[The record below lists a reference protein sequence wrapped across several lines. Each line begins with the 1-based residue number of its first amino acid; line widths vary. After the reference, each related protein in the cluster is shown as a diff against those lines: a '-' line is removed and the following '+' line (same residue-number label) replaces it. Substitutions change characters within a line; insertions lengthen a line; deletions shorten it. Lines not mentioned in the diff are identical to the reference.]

1 MDIIS
6 KYDMNLFKKILN
18 ENIEEEDEEEIC
30 LITNEKLE
38 ENNIK
43 LSCGHKFNYVSLY
56 NEVVYQKTRKLL
68 DNSQLKLNEIKCP
81 YCRRITGKLLPFYKY
96 YSVKAI
102 RGVTYPEID
111 SIKLYECEHIK
122 NGKKCLKSGCKIGN
136 SILCNKHLTYN
147 KVDEEIIKN
156 MEDDFYKTYKK
167 KNLKDLKEELKNY
180 KLKISGKKEELINR
194 IYIYIKQHDVVEY
207 LQ

>member
-1 MDIIS
+1 MDKIS

-18 ENIEEEDEEEIC
+18 ENIEEEEEVC

-43 LSCGHKFNYVSLY
+43 LCCGHKFNYMSLY

-96 YSVKAI
+96 YSVKPI
-102 RGVTYPEID
+102 RGVTCTEVD

-122 NGKKCLKSGCKIGN
+122 NGKKCLKSGCKTGN
-136 SILCNKHLTYN
+136 GILCNKHLTY
-147 KVDEEIIKN
+147 KKADEEIIKN
-156 MEDDFYKTYKK
+156 MEDCFYKTYKK
-167 KNLKDLKEELKNY
+167 KNLKDLKEELRNY

-194 IYIYIKQHDVVEY
+194 LYIYIKQDNLVGD